1 MNDTD
6 YLHLMVAVFLI
17 LMELLMAVAMDYQLH
32 HPGVVI
38 GTV

>member
-1 MNDTD
+1 MNDAD
-6 YLHLMVAVFLI
+6 YFHLIVAVFLI
-17 LMELLMAVAMDYQLH
+17 LMELLMAVAIEYQLH